1 MITIRFDRKT
11 TIMNRKI
18 AAITL
23 AGLLSACPLFA
34 SAATK
39 TADESAAPPTALP
52 GVNQAGKAQ
61 SNADKADKADK
72 KGEEASGSNSGAESH
87 ETAKDAATSSDSED
101 LGKSPKP

>member
-11 TIMNRKI
+11 LIMNRKT

-23 AGLLSACPLFA
+23 TGLLAACPLFA
-34 SAATK
+34 SAVGQ

-61 SNADKADKADK
+61 SNADKADK

-87 ETAKDAATSSDSED
+87 ETAKDAATSSDSGD
-101 LGKSPKP
+101 LGKTPKP

>member
-11 TIMNRKI
+11 LIMNRKI

-23 AGLLSACPLFA
+23 TGLLAACPLFA
-34 SAATK
+34 SAVGQ

-61 SNADKADKADK
+61 SNADKADK

-101 LGKSPKP
+101 LGKAPKP

>member
-1 MITIRFDRKT
+1 
-11 TIMNRKI
+11 MNSKI

-23 AGLLSACPLFA
+23 TGLLAACPLLA

-61 SNADKADKADK
+61 SNADKAMKRQKMLPLQATRKTSVNRRNLDQ
-72 KGEEASGSNSGAESH
+72 GSTEVV
-87 ETAKDAATSSDSED
+87 AAH
-101 LGKSPKP
+101 P